1 MLHDA
6 SQDPFA
12 KEVLQKNAKLEAMF
26 ELLVADF
33 LDLAEL
39 GVDRAMMRD
48 PVRRQLLHKTVM
60 PAASR
65 VSPQRAA
72 ALVSALRRWRTYAL
86 DNQFHVRAPTPL
98 QLSAFFKAV
107 AAGGPTAA
115 TRMFHALKWFRQH
128 FALPFELDHWLL
140 QPYKLLPL
148 NHAIQQKQELQPW
161 EMVNLL
167 LRLRQA
173 SGTHLLLLA
182 MFVWAATSCI
192 RFEHF
197 QRSSFVGEADTFLI
211 FKCSQGKARRQGTR
225 PPYEWAMPEL
235 GFRGASLLKIVKD
248 FVLHE
253 ALPDVGFLWPAV
265 ALQADELWQVT
276 ETTPWFV
283 TKKMSRGRFL
293 ELMRGTLM
301 DIGVDPAQAQV
312 AGFNRLRRFLP
323 TLGQICR
330 LDPQDQQSLGSW
342 VEVPSAGG
350 PTPQRKSRATWS
362 MGVHYAGQKVVH
374 SGLLKAALIQR
385 FLQLWEL
392 KQPELALTH
401 EGLLPRDSWSW
412 QELAVANERFP
423 PGMESVELPEVSLT
437 PEEGA
442 PPGPPVTDVV
452 KEEPEADNLSPAN
465 HADGIM
471 SVSSST
477 TSSSASDI
485 SAAASDLEGIDAP
498 ADLGCE
504 GKWFVQAS
512 RVHLVQGE
520 LDGRLLPFCRDAA
533 YAQDPKQVGEGF
545 NTLPKSAL
553 CQRCLARMPRALYK
567 ALADTC
573 GWLH

>member
-1 MLHDA
+1 
-6 SQDPFA
+6 
-12 KEVLQKNAKLEAMF
+12 
-26 ELLVADF
+26 
-33 LDLAEL
+33 
-39 GVDRAMMRD
+39 
-48 PVRRQLLHKTVM
+48 
-60 PAASR
+60 
-65 VSPQRAA
+65 
-72 ALVSALRRWRTYAL
+72 
-86 DNQFHVRAPTPL
+86 
-98 QLSAFFKAV
+98 
-107 AAGGPTAA
+107 
-115 TRMFHALKWFRQH
+115 MFHALKWFRQH

-276 ETTPWFV
+276 ETTPWIV

-442 PPGPPVTDVV
+442 HPGLPVTDVV

>member
-1 MLHDA
+1 
-6 SQDPFA
+6 
-12 KEVLQKNAKLEAMF
+12 
-26 ELLVADF
+26 
-33 LDLAEL
+33 
-39 GVDRAMMRD
+39 
-48 PVRRQLLHKTVM
+48 
-60 PAASR
+60 
-65 VSPQRAA
+65 
-72 ALVSALRRWRTYAL
+72 
-86 DNQFHVRAPTPL
+86 
-98 QLSAFFKAV
+98 
-107 AAGGPTAA
+107 
-115 TRMFHALKWFRQH
+115 
-128 FALPFELDHWLL
+128 
-140 QPYKLLPL
+140 
-148 NHAIQQKQELQPW
+148 
-161 EMVNLL
+161 
-167 LRLRQA
+167 
-173 SGTHLLLLA
+173 
-182 MFVWAATSCI
+182 
-192 RFEHF
+192 
-197 QRSSFVGEADTFLI
+197 
-211 FKCSQGKARRQGTR
+211 
-225 PPYEWAMPEL
+225 
-235 GFRGASLLKIVKD
+235 
-248 FVLHE
+248 
-253 ALPDVGFLWPAV
+253 
-265 ALQADELWQVT
+265 
-276 ETTPWFV
+276 
-283 TKKMSRGRFL
+283 
-293 ELMRGTLM
+293 M

-374 SGLLKAALIQR
+374 SGLLKAALIKR

-442 PPGPPVTDVV
+442 QPGPPVTDVV